1 MWIIFEV
8 SLFVDNYY
16 FVVLFS
22 ESNEEGKEATA
33 CPRNDCY
40 ASVIS
45 DVLFLINI
53 ALKIIIK

>member
-8 SLFVDNYY
+8 SLFVENYY

-33 CPRNDCY
+33 CRRNDCY
-40 ASVIS
+40 ASVIF
-45 DVLFLINI
+45 DVMFIINI
-53 ALKIIIK
+53 ALKIIVK